1 LCQVQ
6 CRQKLSVVHLAGTG
20 LFDFLEHF
28 FEFTLT
34 QHDLRGIEGL
44 KQILAGE
51 DRALLGVSL
60 QALALQVHHVFGDYF
75 LA

>member
-1 LCQVQ
+1 
-6 CRQKLSVVHLAGTG
+6 
-20 LFDFLEHF
+20 
-28 FEFTLT
+28 
-34 QHDLRGIEGL
+34 LRGIEGL